1 MVAHCAKQ
9 VSLSTTEAA
18 SEWNNKMIEQD
29 YHAKVSES
37 RAFEEHYARCD
48 KVVDQENLRPDAYII
63 GRRQHGQKINYSADI
78 ISMASTNQQATSFM
92 NETSGKRCAYEF
104 FIHQSRH
111 IGHAPELDETDLNEH
126 DKAYAELTRVFSN
139 CPHWELGGHAVSLL
153 RRARCNFTTLGRRQ
167 RLLANTVRSTQVG
180 QLVALDQSVAHTLE
194 EIAAPGKG

>member
-1 MVAHCAKQ
+1 
-9 VSLSTTEAA
+9 
-18 SEWNNKMIEQD
+18 
-29 YHAKVSES
+29 
-37 RAFEEHYARCD
+37 
-48 KVVDQENLRPDAYII
+48 
-63 GRRQHGQKINYSADI
+63 
-78 ISMASTNQQATSFM
+78 M

-194 EIAAPGKG
+194 EIAAPGKGQNKNTHGTTIDPAKFLLFSFHVFIELNIRQSST